1 MQKGGGDAHRMWG
14 EENANIDRH
23 RVGTKGNEQTV
34 LVVPASHAASL
45 VWAPLAEGY
54 LEHLQI
60 SCCYCNLGAP
70 CVLKLV
76 ALTFF

>member
-1 MQKGGGDAHRMWG
+1 MQKGGGDAHRMG
-14 EENANIDRH
+14 VEENANMDRH

-34 LVVPASHAASL
+34 LVVPASQAASL
-45 VWAPLAEGY
+45 VWALLAEGY
-54 LEHLQI
+54 LEHLSI
-60 SCCYCNLGAP
+60 SCCYCNLGSP